1 MTERLLAAGVVD
13 DASGP
18 TIVALVLRSDR
29 LSSDGRALP
38 TDPAPLD
45 TIEVA
50 GWRPGE
56 DLSLLKPCSDLV
68 VRAVAHAPGG
78 HATTRMEVAVELPG
92 RGHRVALRVVGDRRC
107 SASAD
112 RLVFSP
118 PTPFLTMPIEW
129 NRAYGGTDATAEL
142 DDDVDALQLAL
153 LLGGRRRWGEYPRNP
168 LGLAWRVGPGL
179 SRLDGVALPNLED
192 PRRGLRPED
201 LPVASVRAWA
211 RQPLPRSFGW
221 IDAAWFPRCAHA
233 GSVPDVDDPRA
244 LELGGWETE
253 NPMGR
258 PTSPT
263 PRLLWSGGAPGLAV
277 APLHGGEIV
286 RTLGLD
292 PQGEFLLRLPTP
304 PRRAGAG
311 RGIDD
316 EATRWAVHTC
326 AIDLPDRLVHTV
338 WRGVVP
344 VARTWRGDS
353 SVRRQELLR
362 AAVER
367 WVQ

>member
-13 DASGP
+13 DASVP

-56 DLSLLKPCSDLV
+56 DLSLVKPCSDLV
-68 VRAVAHAPGG
+68 VGAVAHAPGG
-78 HATTRMEVAVELPG
+78 RPTARMEVVVDLPE

-107 SASAD
+107 SVSVD
-112 RLVFSP
+112 RVEFSP

-129 NRAYGGTDATAEL
+129 SRAYGGTDATAEL

-168 LGLAWRVGPGL
+168 LGLGWRVGPGL

-192 PRRGLRPED
+192 PQRALRPED

-211 RQPLPRSFGW
+211 KQPVPRCFGW
-221 IDAAWFPRCAHA
+221 VDPAWFPRCAHA
-233 GSVPDVDDPRA
+233 ASVPDVDDPRA
-244 LELGGWETE
+244 LELVGGSEAWD
-253 NPMGR
+253 
-258 PTSPT
+258 PT
-263 PRLLWSGGAPGLAV
+263 PRSTSSTARLLWSGASLGLAV
-277 APLHGGEIV
+277 APLHGGEIL

-292 PQGEFLLRLPTP
+292 PEGEFLLRLPTP
-304 PRRAGAG
+304 PRDGAG
-311 RGIDD
+311 RGFDD
-316 EATRWAVHTC
+316 RATRWNIHTC
-326 AIDLPDRLVHTV
+326 AIDLPGHMVHTV
-338 WRGVVP
+338 WRGAVP
-344 VARTWRGDS
+344 IHGTAPGDS
-353 SVRRQELLR
+353 SAQRREQVR
-362 AAVER
+362 AAIAR
-367 WVQ
+367 WAT